1 MAIKSRQKKLY
12 VYKSVLYYTLAKRGS
27 GMAINLKHL
36 ETFYHFCLFH
46 SMTRAAE
53 IMNVSQSAISQ
64 QILRFQE
71 ECAVKLF
78 YREGNQYKLTDVGE
92 SIFLLS
98 KVIFARLGQ
107 IESLLD
113 ESRQPSSGVLRIGT
127 TKDYAVTL
135 MPELVSKFQ
144 DQFPEILV
152 KLNEGNSFD
161 LLARLRNRKE
171 DLVVVARTNY
181 EACFKSFPFAI
192 VELALVARP
201 DHPFSQ
207 RGRVSIRNLSE
218 ALLIIREK
226 GSGSRDAILKK
237 LAEHDVKP
245 SAIIESGSLSFML
258 AYVERRMGISFVMAN
273 EVAEELAKGA
283 LKKIDLVEGNIQ
295 FPADIVVLREK
306 PMMAPVRKFLRIAIR
321 KREEN
326 SLDEILKQ

>member
-1 MAIKSRQKKLY
+1 
-12 VYKSVLYYTLAKRGS
+12 
-27 GMAINLKHL
+27 MAINLKHL
-36 ETFYHFCLFH
+36 ETFYHFCQFH

-53 IMNVSQSAISQ
+53 ITNVSQSAISQ
-64 QILRFQE
+64 QIQLFQE

-92 SIFLLS
+92 SIFLLG

-113 ESRQPSSGVLRIGT
+113 EARRPSSGVLRIGT

-144 DQFPEILV
+144 DQFPQILV

-181 EACFKSFPFAI
+181 DSCFKAFPFAI
-192 VELALVARP
+192 VELVLVARP
-201 DHPFSQ
+201 DHPLSQ
-207 RGRVSIRNLSE
+207 RGPVSIKDLSGE
-218 ALLIIREK
+218 LLIIREQ

-237 LAEHDVKP
+237 LGEYDVKP
-245 SAIIESGSLSFML
+245 SAIIESGSLSFIL
-258 AYVERRMGISFVMAN
+258 AYVERRMGVSFVMAN
-273 EVAEELAKGA
+273 EVAEELSKGV
-283 LKKIDLVEGNIQ
+283 LKKIDLVEGNIR

-326 SLDEILKQ
+326 SLDEIVKQ